1 MNVSKI
7 FGGVACLSLLL
18 GTGVLAEMVGG
29 EPGTSKNPKDNVP
42 QEIQR
47 DTPSGGDFGQGGSGP
62 GDRSNALSGMKK
74 EQAVEVTEQGLE
86 QNAEKTHEGGAARA
100 AQELERQ
107 GDEKMSHSGGAAKA
121 AKELE
126 AEGEAKR
133 SHSGGAAR
141 AAEELKEKGEQSHK
155 DIAAQSSHKGMKKDM
170 KKK

>member
-7 FGGVACLSLLL
+7 LGGVACLSLLL

-47 DTPSGGDFGQGGSGP
+47 DTPSGGDFGKGGSGP
-62 GDRSNALSGMKK
+62 GDRSDALSGMGK
-74 EQAVEVTEQGLE
+74 EKAVEVTEEGLE
-86 QNAEKTHEGGAARA
+86 QNAEKTHDGGAA
-100 AQELERQ
+100 
-107 GDEKMSHSGGAAKA
+107 M
-121 AKELE
+121 
-126 AEGEAKR
+126 
-133 SHSGGAAR
+133 
-141 AAEELKEKGEQSHK
+141 AAEELKEQGEQSHK